1 MGIAQETTNGCDTIE
16 MRRGHLDNSGIFK
29 KKTLVRLAI
38 VSPIPSGALSV
49 VRKETYRQNGQK
61 DVEQTD

>member
-1 MGIAQETTNGCDTIE
+1 MAVILLKCGEDILIT
-16 MRRGHLDNSGIFK
+16 LVFFK